1 MYGTQET
8 EDLLIFVAKLG
19 NAIEGSL
26 EDGVINFMD
35 IDEIF
40 SPAAAAKSAF
50 EGSSQIPNEIGDL
63 DSTEASNLVE
73 VFAEELDLA
82 HTQAE
87 QLTTEGLAVATALIA
102 YINKLRNLRNA

>member
-35 IDEIF
+35 IDELF

-50 EGSSQIPNEIGDL
+50 EGAAEIPKEIVDL
-63 DSTEASNLVE
+63 DSTEAANLVE
-73 VFAEELDLA
+73 IFADELELQ

-102 YINKLRNLRNA
+102 YINKLRNLRKA

>member
-50 EGSSQIPNEIGDL
+50 EGSSQIPKEIGDL
-63 DSTEASNLVE
+63 DSNEATNLIE
-73 VFAEELDLA
+73 VFAEELNLA

-102 YINKLRNLRNA
+102 YINKLRNLRNT